1 MLRLTVIDAPPDET
15 PAGTTKVIGPA
26 GGTIGRTHENTW
38 TLTDEDSLL
47 SRSHFA
53 ISFEDGAYSLV
64 DTSTNG
70 SFLND
75 AREPLGRGNKAPL
88 QDGDTIRIG
97 GYRIAVALESIGS
110 EPPPLAG
117 SIPDFLL
124 SPAPEVDGSEQAPG
138 MNSPEP
144 TPGMNSP
151 ELTPGMNS
159 PELTPG
165 MNSPELTPGMNNAE
179 EAPDFNSAEQAP
191 GVNRPA
197 KGLPDMGELDPGAAM
212 PVDDVP
218 AFQGVQ
224 PQPLSDGLF
233 GQKSKRAA
241 ESESGSSKAG
251 LGDWKNLGGA
261 DLQSPGIDFA
271 EPDGPLSSGPHFPGP
286 GAGGA
291 ESPGPATP
299 SASAAKDSFAL
310 HVPVAESPPV
320 ASAASGDSAP
330 SGLIPDDWWVEEP
343 ASSAA
348 TPPPGQAASAAPS
361 APPPPGPAAHASGG
375 VSQPSMPQDSVDP
388 VGKAS
393 RSPVAEGTPAA
404 GGMEAQLRLALR
416 PVLGTH
422 TDGLSVRDL
431 LQVVEEL
438 SAMTHASIPRMMQAL
453 GSRTE
458 FKDQL
463 RLDQTMVRPRDN
475 NPMKFCDTAE
485 EALQHMLLNDHPGLL
500 GGRQAMDQAF
510 HELATHQA
518 ALLGALPAALQETV
532 MQFSP
537 DQVEAATEGEGMG
550 AFALSK
556 GKGKLWDSYRELYA
570 RLAQSDQGALERIF
584 MKSLARYYE
593 RSLGSMK

>member
-15 PAGTTKVIGPA
+15 PPGASKVIGPA
-26 GGTIGRTHENTW
+26 GGTIGRTQENTW

-53 ISFEDGAYSLV
+53 INFEDGAYVLL

-97 GYRIAVALESIGS
+97 GYRIAVALESAGA

-117 SIPDFLL
+117 STPDFLVSRVPDVDSPEQDSGL
-124 SPAPEVDGSEQAPG
+124 SVPEQASEPNNPERLSGFDIEPSPAMNRAEPG
-138 MNSPEP
+138 PYGMAIEDVAAI
-144 TPGMNSP
+144 PG
-151 ELTPGMNS
+151 
-159 PELTPG
+159 
-165 MNSPELTPGMNNAE
+165 
-179 EAPDFNSAEQAP
+179 
-191 GVNRPA
+191 
-197 KGLPDMGELDPGAAM
+197 
-212 PVDDVP
+212 DDVP
-218 AFQGVQ
+218 AFHGVK

-233 GQKSKRAA
+233 GPASKPASAA
-241 ESESGSSKAG
+241 SEPAVSNAG

-261 DLQSPGIDFA
+261 DPQPPGINFDN
-271 EPDGPLSSGPHFPGP
+271 PDGLLAPAPDYPDSGER
-286 GAGGA
+286 GAAGQ
-291 ESPGPATP
+291 STP
-299 SASAAKDSFAL
+299 SADPAKESYAL
-310 HVPVAESPPV
+310 HVPVAEAPP
-320 ASAASGDSAP
+320 ASSAGSDDSAAG
-330 SGLIPDDWWVEEP
+330 GLIPDDWWVEEP
-343 ASSAA
+343 AS
-348 TPPPGQAASAAPS
+348 AAPAPTPAPAVA
-361 APPPPGPAAHASGG
+361 APPPAPPRPPRLPPEGHGAGQHAVPNGPDDAVADASRPLTPETANASG
-375 VSQPSMPQDSVDP
+375 V
-388 VGKAS
+388 
-393 RSPVAEGTPAA
+393 ET
-404 GGMEAQLRLALR
+404 QLRLALR
-416 PVLGTH
+416 PALGTH
-422 TDGLSVRDL
+422 ADGLSVRDL

-438 SAMTHASIPRMMQAL
+438 SAMTHAAIPRMMQAL

-485 EALQHMLLNDHPGLL
+485 EAMQHMLLNDHPGLL
-500 GGRQAMDQAF
+500 GGRQAMDEAF

-532 MQFSP
+532 MHFSP
-537 DQVEAATEGEGMG
+537 DQVEAATEGEGIG
-550 AFALSK
+550 AFALPK
-556 GKGKLWDSYRELYA
+556 GKGKLWDSYRELFA
-570 RLAQSDQGALERIF
+570 KLAQSDQGTLERIF